1 MSNKRQRMNS
11 NYNSPSRSNNTTTV
25 PETTTIPETTTPM
38 TIPLQT
44 NNSASF
50 SITAPIPI
58 HVTVRMLNDNDLTNI
73 TFLPGSSL
81 NHSISLNKESV
92 TSQESTPPE
101 FNLHPLRLDS
111 YEAVSVTPE
120 TITVMS
126 ASTMRLQNQM
136 EREDLNRTIPCPP
149 RHSPGDLMSS
159 ERITARSFAQPIKE
173 ERNYVENPPNIRPQ
187 GPFLGQSFMSTTPSN
202 VTRTFQPISD
212 RHRLNLLVQQ
222 ASSLLREFQGTINF
236 IAPLNNIGFIHE
248 LPSEILHIIIA
259 FITFMLSIYRAHL
272 LDQP

>member
-1 MSNKRQRMNS
+1 M
-11 NYNSPSRSNNTTTV
+11 

-50 SITAPIPI
+50 TITAPIPI

-81 NHSISLNKESV
+81 NHSISLNNESV

-101 FNLHPLRLDS
+101 LNLHPLRLDS

-136 EREDLNRTIPCPP
+136 EREDLNRTIP
-149 RHSPGDLMSS
+149 
-159 ERITARSFAQPIKE
+159 A
-173 ERNYVENPPNIRPQ
+173 
-187 GPFLGQSFMSTTPSN
+187 
-202 VTRTFQPISD
+202 
-212 RHRLNLLVQQ
+212 LLV
-222 ASSLLREFQGTINF
+222 
-236 IAPLNNIGFIHE
+236 IHLE
-248 LPSEILHIIIA
+248 
-259 FITFMLSIYRAHL
+259 T
-272 LDQP
+272 